1 MNGLILVLSRY
12 EPPDVLRAQ
21 SDRNQIAIRAQSEAI
36 QSRPESLTHLRAHLE
51 AWIVAREFELQMVAQ
66 LELDRARDGAPE
78 RLDAVGPHLMKR
90 QSQSAITCNQVHSE
104 LPIPRRAP

>member
-36 QSRPESLTHLRAHLE
+36 QSHSESLRVTQSHPESLTHLRAHLE

-90 QSQSAITCNQVHSE
+90 QSQ
-104 LPIPRRAP
+104 

>member
-1 MNGLILVLSRY
+1 
-12 EPPDVLRAQ
+12 
-21 SDRNQIAIRAQSEAI
+21 
-36 QSRPESLTHLRAHLE
+36 
-51 AWIVAREFELQMVAQ
+51 MVAQ